1 MEIRF
6 KLNGKDTVMDVD
18 ATKRLL
24 DFLREDLHLTGVK
37 EGCGEG
43 ECGACTVILDG
54 EAVHACLIMTGQIDG
69 AELLTIEG
77 LAVSGELD
85 ILQESF
91 IKNTAI
97 QCGYCTPGMIMSAKA
112 LLIHNPFPCQAE
124 IRAAIAGNICRCSG
138 YAQIISAIEEAAD
151 QMAQRGQ
158 NHD

>member
-6 KLNGKDTVMDVD
+6 KLNGIDKVIDTDP
-18 ATKRLL
+18 TRRLL
-24 DFLREDLHLTGVK
+24 DFLREEFNLTGAK

-54 EAVHACLIMTGQIDG
+54 KAVHACLIMTGQIDG
-69 AELLTIEG
+69 SELITIEG
-77 LAVSGELD
+77 LADSGQLD

-112 LLIHNPFPCQAE
+112 LLMHNPSPSIEE
-124 IRAAIAGNICRCSG
+124 IKEAIARQYMSLFWICSDNF
-138 YAQIISAIEEAAD
+138 S
-151 QMAQRGQ
+151 
-158 NHD
+158 HL

>member
-6 KLNGKDTVMDVD
+6 KLNGIDKVIDTDP
-18 ATKRLL
+18 TKRLL
-24 DFLREDLHLTGVK
+24 DFLRAELNLTGVK

-54 EAVHACLIMTGQIDG
+54 KAIHACLIMTGQIDG
-69 AELLTIEG
+69 LELITIEG
-77 LAVSGELD
+77 LADSGELD

-112 LLIHNPFPCQAE
+112 LLMHNPSPSIEE
-124 IRAAIAGNICRCSG
+124 IKEAIAGNICRCSG
-138 YAQIISAIEEAAD
+138 YAQIISAIL
-151 QMAQRGQ
+151 
-158 NHD
+158 